1 MTDMPKQSGLYLI
14 IVVSLTELRSFF
26 LKRRRLTGKS
36 LRHCLKVLRL
46 KVMYNMIPGMAM
58 YLIFCMGIV
67 YYAQNFLQTFDIFGN
82 TYGGGRDTII
92 T

>member
-1 MTDMPKQSGLYLI
+1 M
-14 IVVSLTELRSFF
+14 
-26 LKRRRLTGKS
+26 
-36 LRHCLKVLRL
+36 KVLRL
-46 KVMYNMIPGMAM
+46 KAMYNMIPGMAM

-67 YYAQNFLQTFDIFGN
+67 YYAQKFLQTFDIFGN

>member
-1 MTDMPKQSGLYLI
+1 M
-14 IVVSLTELRSFF
+14 
-26 LKRRRLTGKS
+26 
-36 LRHCLKVLRL
+36 KVLRL

-58 YLIFCMGIV
+58 YLIFCIGIV
-67 YYAQNFLQTFDIFGN
+67 QCAQNFLQTFDIFGN

>member
-1 MTDMPKQSGLYLI
+1 M
-14 IVVSLTELRSFF
+14 
-26 LKRRRLTGKS
+26 
-36 LRHCLKVLRL
+36 KVLRL
-46 KVMYNMIPGMAM
+46 KAMYNMILGMAM